1 MNAAVNADGIR
12 MTSHFW
18 ERGRAGGRPADAL
31 IDLYAG
37 QGIAASILL
46 RGTSVNLAQNLP
58 LTAIAVDTRPV
69 IETMLDRVLELAS
82 PGLVT
87 LEQAVLLSD
96 EIDPVGIASHLGAA
110 TKLCFFLASHDRV
123 YGAPAFEAV
132 CELLHRRGIAGATV
146 LPGVDG
152 IAHGHRQ
159 RPGFLSRN
167 AEVPLMITAVDC
179 GDRIGLV
186 LPELG
191 SLVRRPLITLERVR
205 VCKRDGQ
212 FLGSPDIV
220 EGTGDHGFPLWQKLT
235 VYTAGGAR
243 HGGQPIHRAIVRELH
258 SAGISGVTSHRGIL
272 GFRGDQPP
280 HGEHFPR

>member
-1 MNAAVNADGIR
+1 MNTAVNADGIR
-12 MTSHFW
+12 MTSHFR

-37 QGIAASILL
+37 RGIAASILL
-46 RGTSVNLAQNLP
+46 RGTSVNLAKNLP

-69 IETMLDRVLELAS
+69 IETVLDRVLELAS

-96 EIDPVGIASHLGAA
+96 EIDPVGIASHLGEA
-110 TKLCFFLASHDRV
+110 TKLCFFLGSHDRV
-123 YGAPAFEAV
+123 YGAPAFEAA
-132 CELLHRRGIAGATV
+132 CGLLHRRDIGGATV

-152 IAHGHRQ
+152 IAHGRRQHR
-159 RPGFLSRN
+159 RFLSRS

-191 SLVRRPLITLERVR
+191 SLLRRPLITLEQVR
-205 VCKRDGQ
+205 CASATGSSSAAGQ
-212 FLGSPDIV
+212 
-220 EGTGDHGFPLWQKLT
+220 
-235 VYTAGGAR
+235 R
-243 HGGQPIHRAIVRELH
+243 
-258 SAGISGVTSHRGIL
+258 
-272 GFRGDQPP
+272 RGDRRPRLPAVAEAHRLHRRRRQARGAANSPRDRARAAFGRDQRGHVPP
-280 HGEHFPR
+280 RDPGLPR